1 MRLPTR
7 FHLVILSASL
17 LSASLLATVFAFRS
31 HSDEPPATN
40 PPRHIENSIGMKL
53 VLIPP
58 GKFTMGSPKD
68 EKGRNKDED
77 QREVLIKKAFH
88 LGIHEV
94 TQAQFKKV
102 MGFNPSYFCAR
113 AAGRKGVE
121 YETWSKPGGGKDK
134 LQGLAGQALAGTAD
148 FPVENVS
155 WHEAVEFCRTLSALP
170 AEQSAGRTYR
180 LPSEAEWEYACRG
193 GASSSQV
200 FHFGNRLSSEQANFR
215 GTRPAGGAA
224 PGPWLERTCKVGS
237 YPPNAFGLY
246 DMHGNVWEWCLDAYE
261 YEGDRGFR
269 VRRGGSWGDGAD
281 QCRSALRLRRAPDDH
296 RWNLGFRVV
305 MIAAERWGMRTP
317 PVVVSGLSILLCV
330 LIRLSGH

>member
-1 MRLPTR
+1 MTLPTR

-17 LSASLLATVFAFRS
+17 LSASLLATVFASPSR
-31 HSDEPPATN
+31 SDEPPGKPPSDK
-40 PPRHIENSIGMKL
+40 PPRPIENSIGMKL

-77 QREVLIKKAFH
+77 QREVEIKKAFH
-88 LGIHEV
+88 LGMHEV
-94 TQAQFKKV
+94 TQAQFEKV

-113 AAGRKGVE
+113 AAGKKGAD

-134 LQGLAGQALAGTAD
+134 LKGLAGQTLAGTAD

-155 WHEAVEFCRTLSALP
+155 WHEAVEFCRTVSRLP
-170 AEQSAGRTYR
+170 AEQTAGPSCARVSRPRTLGDR
-180 LPSEAEWEYACRG
+180 RSPPTQTHMRIGKCRG

-200 FHFGNRLSSEQANFR
+200 FHFGNRLSSEHANFR
-215 GTRPAGGAA
+215 GTQPAGGAA

-237 YPPNAFGLY
+237 YSPNAFGLY

-269 VRRGGSWGDGAD
+269 VRRGGSWGEGAD

-305 MIAAERWGMRTP
+305 MIAAER
-317 PVVVSGLSILLCV
+317 
-330 LIRLSGH
+330 